1 MRSKSGIEDLSK
13 SFLLLLSFLLF
24 AFQNSCSTPV
34 QRTVAP
40 QNRIPLTRD
49 TQQGGSWESSD
60 ASLEY
65 QFLKQSGITKLSV
78 RGRARAKYD
87 QFTVSVLF
95 LDADGKILERRSIY
109 NSGFRGEP
117 TPKKRFRRDFENTLE
132 IPPEATH
139 MAFQS
144 SLRPYV
150 GR

>member
-1 MRSKSGIEDLSK
+1 MRSKMVIGDVSK
-13 SFLLLLSFLLF
+13 SFLVLLSFLLF
-24 AFQNSCSTPV
+24 AFHNSCSTPG

-40 QNRIPLTRD
+40 QNRILLTRD
-49 TQQGGSWESSD
+49 AQQGGTWESND
-60 ASLEY
+60 AAVEY
-65 QFLKQSGITKLSV
+65 QYLKQSGVTKLSV
-78 RGRARAKYD
+78 RGRAKAKYD

-95 LDADGKILERRSIY
+95 LDADGKILERGSVY

-117 TPKKRFRRDFENTLE
+117 TQKKRFRKDFENTLE
-132 IPPEATH
+132 IPLEATH